1 MKLYLYFPDF
11 STSNLYLDRGRA
23 FDCVG
28 TTYERLDRA
37 LQDSRFVYDPFVFP
51 AIVDFFK
58 NVGQQIQAGQRFVG
72 IIRR

>member
-1 MKLYLYFPDF
+1 MSAELDSTPPQEHIPTGAVRRFP
-11 STSNLYLDRGRA
+11 A
-23 FDCVG
+23 H
-28 TTYERLDRA
+28 ERLDSA